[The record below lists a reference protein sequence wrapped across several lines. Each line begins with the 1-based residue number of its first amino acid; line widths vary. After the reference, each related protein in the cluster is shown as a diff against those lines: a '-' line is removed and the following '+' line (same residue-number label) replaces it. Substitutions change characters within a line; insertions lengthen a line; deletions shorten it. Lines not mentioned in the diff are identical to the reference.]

1 MLQLTKENP
10 RIPLALADLQPIQAL
25 RNKHEVE
32 VLDFLSAHPLRTFVM
47 SGWTKDNGLVN
58 SLNRGTFYGCRND
71 RGKLEGV
78 ALIGHITL
86 FETTSESALAA
97 FASLTQDCP
106 STHTVVGERNTVG
119 RFLSYY
125 TNGGLPPR
133 LICRELL
140 FEQRSKERL
149 DDGMIDLR
157 RATVDELELV
167 VPAHA
172 QMAFDETGVDPLKTD
187 PAGFRDRCAR
197 RIHQGRVWVCVEDK
211 QLTFKADIIT
221 DLPEIKYI
229 EGVYVRPEKRGQG
242 YGAQCMRQLTNT
254 LLTGT
259 ESVCVLAKE
268 QNLAAQACY
277 RNAGYKLRD
286 YYDTVFLR
294 QQDSDEE
301 AG

>member
-1 MLQLTKENP
+1 MFQLTTENQRP
-10 RIPLALADLQPIQAL
+10 PLAQANSQPIQAL
-25 RNKHEVE
+25 KGEDEVE

-47 SGWTKDNGLVN
+47 SGWIKDNGVV
-58 SLNRGTFYGCRND
+58 SPLNRGTFYGCRND
-71 RGKLEGV
+71 RGELEGV

-86 FETTSESALAA
+86 FETNSEAALAA
-97 FASLTQDCP
+97 FASLTQDSP
-106 STHTVVGERNTVG
+106 STHTVMGGRDTVS

-125 TNGGLPPR
+125 TNVGLPPR

-140 FEQRSKERL
+140 FEQRSKQHVNDNL
-149 DDGMIDLR
+149 PGLR
-157 RATVDELELV
+157 RATLDELELV
-167 VPAHA
+167 VPVHA
-172 QMAFDETGVDPLKTD
+172 QMVLDEIGVDPLKTD
-187 PAGFRDRCAR
+187 PVGFLDRCAR

-211 QLTFKADIIT
+211 QLTFKADVIS
-221 DLPEIKYI
+221 DLPELKYI
-229 EGVYVRPEKRGQG
+229 EGVYVSPEKRGQG

-259 ESVCVLAKE
+259 KSVCVFAKE

-294 QQDSDEE
+294 QDSDEE